1 VSVVGI
7 VGVVSA
13 VSDASAAGA
22 AATASAAGTRP
33 ALTRREFLQVSVSA
47 AGGLAVS
54 LVMPALAAAEGATRP
69 KLPPAVNQPLGS
81 FVRIEPDGRIVIGAR
96 GCEIGQG
103 VRTSLPMLIAEE
115 LDVPW
120 SAVTVEQLPYGLVAS
135 ADPPGVA
142 SRYGPQGAG
151 GSTSIPDAWH
161 ELRQVGARARWLLV
175 QAAAHEW
182 RESAK
187 ALRTEDAH
195 VVHPDGRRLSYAQL
209 ALRAAALIPPEG
221 EVPMKER
228 SAYRIIGHPTHV
240 ADGRDIV
247 TGAAAYGIDAALP
260 GALTVLIARCPYFDG
275 SLGELDD
282 AQARRIPGVRQVVTI
297 PPPRAGAPL
306 DRNLAAGVA
315 VVADDFWS
323 AHRGREALRIR
334 WTAGP
339 GAKDSSAALEQRAAA
354 AFGKGGL
361 IARQDGD
368 FAAAR
373 RSAARVIERTYVEP
387 FLAHATMEPPNA
399 LIDLKADRALL
410 VASLQSP
417 GGASRMINAMTGIPR
432 PDIEIR
438 LPRTGGGF
446 GRRLENDFVAEAV
459 LVAQKVGAP
468 VKVLWTRE
476 DDLQND
482 FYRPFGVHRLGA
494 ALDATGRVTGWSHR
508 VAATARKWRAAD
520 MEDETDWI
528 GCVDRDGFPAGCVG
542 NYLAEFLPVDF
553 QLARGWW
560 RAPLPTFAAFPIES
574 FLDELAHEA
583 GQDPLALR
591 LVLLGAPRE
600 LDYRDHGGPKFHTGR
615 LAEVL
620 RRAAR
625 EIGFGRKLP
634 PRHGVGLAS
643 HFTHGGY
650 AAHAIEVAV
659 SRQGELDIV
668 RCVCA
673 ADVGAIVNP
682 LGLETQF
689 MGGTIDGL
697 STALSLEITVKEG
710 RVQQANFPD
719 YPLLRMAR
727 APDVEVHLIESG
739 FPPSGCGEMGI
750 PPVAPALVNA
760 IFAASGVRLRRLP
773 IGAQLKG
780 ASRDSRAAS

>member
-1 VSVVGI
+1 VSVVSA
-7 VGVVSA
+7 VSA
-13 VSDASAAGA
+13 VSDASAVSAVG
-22 AATASAAGTRP
+22 TASAAGTRP

-96 GCEIGQG
+96 GCELGQG

-120 SAVTVEQLPYGLVAS
+120 LAVTVEQLPYGLVAS

-175 QAAAHEW
+175 QAAAQEW

-209 ALRAAALIPPEG
+209 ALRAAALTPPEG
-221 EVPMKER
+221 EVPMKES
-228 SAYRIIGHPTHV
+228 SAYRIIGHPTRV

-275 SLGELDD
+275 SLGELDE
-282 AQARRIPGVRQVVTI
+282 AQARRIAGVRQVVTI

-339 GAKDSSAALEQRAAA
+339 GVKDSSAALEQRAAA

-410 VASLQSP
+410 MASLQSP

-494 ALDATGRVTGWSHR
+494 ALDATGRVTGCRSNSSSP
-508 VAATARKWRAAD
+508 AAGGARR
-520 MEDETDWI
+520 
-528 GCVDRDGFPAGCVG
+528 CR
-542 NYLAEFLPVDF
+542 
-553 QLARGWW
+553 
-560 RAPLPTFAAFPIES
+560 PLPRSLSRASSMSLPTRRGRIRWRCASRCSGLRASSTIAITGDRS
-574 FLDELAHEA
+574 FIP
-583 GQDPLALR
+583 GGWR
-591 LVLLGAPRE
+591 RCC
-600 LDYRDHGGPKFHTGR
+600 GGP
-615 LAEVL
+615 
-620 RRAAR
+620 RARSAMD
-625 EIGFGRKLP
+625 GNCHP
-634 PRHGVGLAS
+634 
-643 HFTHGGY
+643 
-650 AAHAIEVAV
+650 
-659 SRQGELDIV
+659 
-668 RCVCA
+668 
-673 ADVGAIVNP
+673 
-682 LGLETQF
+682 
-689 MGGTIDGL
+689 GT
-697 STALSLEITVKEG
+697 AW
-710 RVQQANFPD
+710 
-719 YPLLRMAR
+719 
-727 APDVEVHLIESG
+727 
-739 FPPSGCGEMGI
+739 
-750 PPVAPALVNA
+750 
-760 IFAASGVRLRRLP
+760 
-773 IGAQLKG
+773 
-780 ASRDSRAAS
+780 DSRATLRTVATRHMRSRSPCLGRVSSTSCAVCARRMSARSSTRSASRRSSWAAPSTGCPRRSVSRSPSRKGGSSRLTSPTIRCCAWRTLPTSKCT